1 MYECVTRN
9 KFGDSGGIRQ
19 TGEKRQLNLKFIRR
33 CFNNKLIK
41 TIPWLC
47 ENIKNYYVTCEDCE

>member
-1 MYECVTRN
+1 MCECSTRN

-19 TGEKRQLNLKFIRR
+19 TGKKKELNLKFIRW

-41 TIPWLC
+41 TIQWLC
-47 ENIKNYYVTCEDCE
+47 ENIKTYYVTREDCE